1 MIFDSHAHYDD
12 EAFDEDREA
21 LLDSMESLG
30 VGYIVNVGAS
40 MEGCRETLGLIKR
53 FPFVYGTLGFHP
65 TEVSKLD
72 ENHLYWLS
80 QNINTPK
87 IVAVGEI
94 GLDYY
99 WCKSESEKENQKQW
113 FEKQLDL
120 ARENELPVSI
130 HSREAAEDTLRI
142 VKENNVGEM
151 GGVIHCFSY
160 SVEMAKEYLDMGLYL
175 GIGGTLTFKNAR
187 KIKDVVAYMPI
198 EQMVIET
205 DAPYLSPEPLRGKR
219 NSSLNLTYVVNE
231 IASIKNMAPREV
243 IEITKKNAMKL
254 YQINC

>member
-1 MIFDSHAHYDD
+1 
-12 EAFDEDREA
+12 
-21 LLDSMESLG
+21 
-30 VGYIVNVGAS
+30 
-40 MEGCRETLGLIKR
+40 
-53 FPFVYGTLGFHP
+53 
-65 TEVSKLD
+65 
-72 ENHLYWLS
+72 
-80 QNINTPK
+80 
-87 IVAVGEI
+87 
-94 GLDYY
+94 
-99 WCKSESEKENQKQW
+99 
-113 FEKQLDL
+113 
-120 ARENELPVSI
+120 
-130 HSREAAEDTLRI
+130 
-142 VKENNVGEM
+142 M

-243 IEITKKNAMKL
+243 IEITKQNAMKL